1 MGHKTSQE
9 KLPAGIQPVND
20 LLKIDI
26 DKASSAMKG
35 ESGEKGTPLLHL
47 CALGVL

>member
-1 MGHKTSQE
+1 MGHKPRQE
-9 KLPAGIQPVND
+9 NLPAGIQPVND

-26 DKASSAMKG
+26 NKASSAMKG
-35 ESGEKGTPLLHL
+35 VSGRKGTPLLHL